1 MINFESIN
9 LNSKNQSKLVKSDG
23 TEIEEYGFHQYKCP
37 ISKNNI
43 DINKMVVSNKSPF
56 AKQDLR
62 YFIGYKDNREIRP
75 IKIHFPEMS
84 ISERYICIKDY
95 MQIFFYKR

>member
-1 MINFESIN
+1 
-9 LNSKNQSKLVKSDG
+9 
-23 TEIEEYGFHQYKCP
+23 
-37 ISKNNI
+37 
-43 DINKMVVSNKSPF
+43 MVVSNKSPF

-95 MQIFFYKR
+95 M